1 MQGPEVDWSVFDDE
15 VTFGESEPRR
25 SSNLHKDTLEPI
37 LWQWRYIMGL
47 DSLRSLVQV
56 VGGQAGGNLREI

>member
-1 MQGPEVDWSVFDDE
+1 MQGPEVDWSVFDE
-15 VTFGESEPRR
+15 EATFGESEPRR
-25 SSNLHKDTLEPI
+25 GSKLHEDMLEPI

-47 DSLRSLVQV
+47 DSLRSLRQV